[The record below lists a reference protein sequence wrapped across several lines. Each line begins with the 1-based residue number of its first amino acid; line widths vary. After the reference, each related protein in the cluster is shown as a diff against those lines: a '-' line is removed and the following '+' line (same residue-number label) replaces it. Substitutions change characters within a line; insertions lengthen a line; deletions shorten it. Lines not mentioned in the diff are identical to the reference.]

1 MSLFPAWTELDRIQT
16 VTDAVNWFRVDATVW
31 NLWLAQVGDPQDDLR
46 LLAALPKNAVTGACR
61 IAAQHGAFTALHA
74 TQVGLVWRL
83 AKMVMS
89 QRAGLQPQEHVD
101 GDPWESLSSTTPTAT
116 MAPSSTGGSGVKE
129 RVLKMA
135 TLVDQADESELLP
148 PTPLQVDTWT
158 QSYINIMGAPP
169 QEEEEPT
176 GAQLAALNKKLEAGL
191 CPYVDFSV
199 WTPFERRTSRAQ
211 KFRVYQPLGD
221 GSYLLRELPGPANL
235 QQWLLC
241 WRVFK
246 AAALMLG
253 AVSLA
258 ALQSYEKTVE
268 KLTTQWPN
276 CWGLIARADDTARA
290 EKLERIRRGLLVDEA
305 NGRTLPLDWDKARP
319 WTSCFNLLSQD
330 EKYWSEQVRNPAM
343 AWIAAG
349 SRGVAVAPAEAIA
362 RSHFPGAGVE
372 DHLDA
377 HAEGQDG
384 VRERK
389 RQSNR
394 ERRASKRAKAA
405 REREELAKF
414 RAGSSQGD
422 KGPGGQGSGKGKGK
436 LKSKDQS
443 GEELCYSWASG
454 KGGCA
459 SVPPGG
465 HVLARPRGFTS
476 ASYAYHRS
484 GSQECGLHG
493 LTPKGEAS

>member
-1 MSLFPAWTELDRIQT
+1 MSLFPAWTELNRIQT
-16 VTDAVNWFRVDATVW
+16 VTDAVNWFRLDARIW
-31 NLWLAQVGDPQDDLR
+31 QLWLSQVGDPQDDLR
-46 LLAALPKNAVTGACR
+46 LLAALPKNAVTGACG
-61 IAAQHGAFTALHA
+61 IAAQHGTFSALHA

-89 QRAGLQPQEHVD
+89 HRAGLQPQEHMD
-101 GDPWESLSSTTPTAT
+101 NDPWESLSSTTAAAT
-116 MAPSSTGGSGVKE
+116 MSHSSTGGSGVKE

-148 PTPLQVDTWT
+148 PTPLQVDTWM

-221 GSYLLRELPGPANL
+221 GTYLLRELPGPANL

-258 ALQSYEKTVE
+258 ALQSYEKTIE
-268 KLTTQWPN
+268 KLTTQWAS

-290 EKLERIRRGLLVDEA
+290 EKLERIRRNIQVDEA
-305 NGRTLPLDWDKARP
+305 NGRSVPLDWDRSRP
-319 WTSCFNLLSQD
+319 WTACFNILSQD

-343 AWIAAG
+343 AWMASG
-349 SRGVAVAPAEAIA
+349 SKGVAVAPAEAIA
-362 RSHFPGAGVE
+362 RTHFPGAGGEGHFEVP
-372 DHLDA
+372 
-377 HAEGQDG
+377 AEGQ
-384 VRERK
+384 ESWKEKK
-389 RQSNR
+389 RQVNR
-394 ERRASKRAKAA
+394 DRRASKRARAA
-405 REREELAKF
+405 RDREELVKL
-414 RAGSSQGD
+414 RAGNTHGD
-422 KGPGGQGSGKGKGK
+422 KGSGGQGSGKGKGK
-436 LKSKDQS
+436 AKSKDQS

-454 KGGCA
+454 KGSCA

-465 HVLARPRGFTS
+465 ACVGKTKRVHKCQFCLSPGHKNADCT
-476 ASYAYHRS
+476 A
-484 GSQECGLHG
+484 
-493 LTPKGEAS
+493 